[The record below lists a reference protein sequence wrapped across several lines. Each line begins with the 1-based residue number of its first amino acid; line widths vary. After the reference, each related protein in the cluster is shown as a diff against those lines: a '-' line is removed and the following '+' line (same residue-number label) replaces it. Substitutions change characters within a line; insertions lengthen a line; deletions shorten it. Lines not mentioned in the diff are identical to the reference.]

1 MATSYYNTNVG
12 QKNDTQNGLTLSV
25 NDLEAD
31 VLQLNRIRETI
42 ETMSKFNQVEVLR
55 ILTQH
60 KDVIVNENKYGIHIN
75 LSDLRPQ
82 IIDELLVYIQYVNT
96 QEIELNNMRTLF
108 KLTWVEIKL
117 FIREPITVVFTLALP
132 MIFLLVMGGVFGNTP
147 DASIF
152 RGVGAMNYY
161 MPSYYGLV
169 MMAMGTV
176 ALPVH
181 LTGYRE
187 RGVLRRF
194 RASSFSVWSVL
205 GSQLLVSFVIT
216 IIGSILITVLGL
228 LVYSPHLPV
237 NPGLFVVAFVIG
249 TICFTCLG
257 FFLGAVL
264 PSTRSAQGIGLILFF
279 VMMMLGGAGPP
290 PEVLTG
296 AMGVIGNITPLRH
309 VILMLQDPWLG
320 FGWHTSASLIT
331 AGITV
336 VSALLAARFFRWE

>member
-1 MATSYYNTNVG
+1 
-12 QKNDTQNGLTLSV
+12 
-25 NDLEAD
+25 
-31 VLQLNRIRETI
+31 
-42 ETMSKFNQVEVLR
+42 
-55 ILTQH
+55 
-60 KDVIVNENKYGIHIN
+60 
-75 LSDLRPQ
+75 
-82 IIDELLVYIQYVNT
+82 
-96 QEIELNNMRTLF
+96 MRTLV

-132 MIFLLVMGGVFGNTP
+132 MIFLVVMGGVFGNTP
-147 DASIF
+147 SANIY
-152 RGVGAMNYY
+152 RGVGAMDYY

-169 MMAMGTV
+169 MMAIGTV

-205 GSQLLVSFVIT
+205 GSQFMVSFFIT
-216 IIGSILITVLGL
+216 IIGSILVTVLGIVSYHPHMPANPVQ
-228 LVYSPHLPV
+228 LVA
-237 NPGLFVVAFVIG
+237 AFVLG
-249 TICFTCLG
+249 TLCFTCFG

-279 VMMMLGGAGPP
+279 LMMILGGAGPP
-290 PEVLTG
+290 PEVLKG
-296 AMGVIGNITPLRH
+296 AMGIIGKIMPLRH
-309 VILMLQDPWLG
+309 VILMLQNPWLG
-320 FGWHTSASLIT
+320 FSWHTSASLIT